1 MTFAVRER
9 NQFEDTKVLLPLFL
23 FSVDSRETFLGSF
36 YPCHLQINKSNFFE
50 LPSKLV
56 TDREIAEP
64 TVTVLIYVFSVLLE
78 CFLTN
83 FTLAVFQVKRSVFVP
98 PPKFVTVK
106 GLAEPKVTV
115 FVIFAFSGL
124 QRTFLSNFYPCRLW
138 GK

>member
-1 MTFAVRER
+1 M
-9 NQFEDTKVLLPLFL
+9 
-23 FSVDSRETFLGSF
+23 DSRETFLGSF
-36 YPCHLQINKSNFFE
+36 DPCRLQINKSNFFE

-64 TVTVLIYVFSVLLE
+64 TVTVLIYVFSVLQE
-78 CFLTN
+78 CFLTI

-124 QRTFLSNFYPCRLW
+124 QRKFLSNFYPCRLP

>member
-1 MTFAVRER
+1 M
-9 NQFEDTKVLLPLFL
+9 LPLFL
-23 FSVDSRETFLGSF
+23 FSVDFRETFLGSF
-36 YPCHLQINKSNFFE
+36 YPCRLQINKSNFFE

-64 TVTVLIYVFSVLLE
+64 TVTLLIYVFSVLQE
-78 CFLTN
+78 CFLTI

-98 PPKFVTVK
+98 PPPKFVTVK
-106 GLAEPKVTV
+106 GLAESKVTV